1 MEKCLKEEGIPE
13 VCLSSFKTGEG
24 YERCNRW
31 LENNSDMV
39 MNSEA
44 RIKNCEK

>member
-1 MEKCLKEEGIPE
+1 MEKCLKEEGIPD

-44 RIKNCEK
+44 RIKKCEK